1 MIVCIAEK
9 PSVARDI
16 ADVLGA
22 REKKDGYIEGNG
34 YQVTWTFGHLC
45 TLKEPHEYTPD
56 WKSWRLEYL
65 PMIPPR
71 FGIKLIS
78 NPTYERQFH
87 VIEGLMQ
94 KADMI
99 INCGDAGQEGEL
111 IQRWVMQKAGA
122 RCPVKRL
129 WISSLTEEAI
139 REGKPAGLRHFGD
152 WKTIYEALPH
162 LPEEVKKSWF
172 AFDHYYSDHSFSEA
186 LAVLMRRGGKNIL
199 DVGGNTGRFALEAV
213 AYDKDVQ
220 VTVMDLPGQIEMM
233 RKAVAG
239 SEGSGRIHA
248 YPADLLDEGT
258 VFPSGFDKIWMSQF
272 LDCFGTEEVVSILS
286 RAAASMS
293 EETELYIME
302 SFWDRQPYGTAAFA
316 LTAISLYFT
325 VMANGNSKMYGY
337 SDMLECVERAGL
349 KVDERIDNVG
359 KCHTILICSKKQ

>member
-1 MIVCIAEK
+1 MDVEKDFAEDRMGAYEAQK
-9 PSVARDI
+9 TAHWISQGPVIFQVARFMVKSGLLEKVSDSGEKGLTI
-16 ADVLGA
+16 DEAAAACSLPRYGVQVLFESSLAMGILLY
-22 REKKDGYIEGNG
+22 REG
-34 YQVTWTFGHLC
+34 
-45 TLKEPHEYTPD
+45 
-56 WKSWRLEYL
+56 
-65 PMIPPR
+65 R
-71 FGIKLIS
+71 FYCS
-78 NPTYERQFH
+78 
-87 VIEGLMQ
+87 
-94 KADMI
+94 
-99 INCGDAGQEGEL
+99 
-111 IQRWVMQKAGA
+111 KAGWFLLNDEMV
-122 RCPVKRL
+122 RVDMDFNHDVNYIGMFNL
-129 WISSLTEEAI
+129 EEAI
-139 REGKPAGLRHFGD
+139 REGRPAGLRHFGD

-293 EETELYIME
+293 DETELYIME

>member
-1 MIVCIAEK
+1 MDVEKDFAEDRIGAYEAQK
-9 PSVARDI
+9 TAHWISQGPVIFQCARFMVKSGLLEKVSDSGEKGLTI
-16 ADVLGA
+16 DEAAAACSLPRYGVQVLF
-22 REKKDGYIEGNG
+22 E
-34 YQVTWTFGHLC
+34 
-45 TLKEPHEYTPD
+45 
-56 WKSWRLEYL
+56 
-65 PMIPPR
+65 
-71 FGIKLIS
+71 
-78 NPTYERQFH
+78 
-87 VIEGLMQ
+87 
-94 KADMI
+94 
-99 INCGDAGQEGEL
+99 
-111 IQRWVMQKAGA
+111 
-122 RCPVKRL
+122 
-129 WISSLTEEAI
+129 SSLTMGILLYREGRFYCSKAGWFLLNDEMVRVDMDFNHDVNYIGMFNLEEAI

-213 AYDKDVQ
+213 AYDKDAQ
-220 VTVMDLPGQIEMM
+220 ITVMDLPGQIEMM
-233 RKAVAG
+233 RNAVAG

-293 EETELYIME
+293 DETELYIME

>member
-1 MIVCIAEK
+1 MDVEKDFAEDRIGAYEAQK
-9 PSVARDI
+9 TAHWISQGPVIFQCARFMVKSGLLEKVSDSGEKGLTI
-16 ADVLGA
+16 DEAAAACSLPRYGVQVLF
-22 REKKDGYIEGNG
+22 E
-34 YQVTWTFGHLC
+34 
-45 TLKEPHEYTPD
+45 
-56 WKSWRLEYL
+56 
-65 PMIPPR
+65 
-71 FGIKLIS
+71 
-78 NPTYERQFH
+78 
-87 VIEGLMQ
+87 
-94 KADMI
+94 
-99 INCGDAGQEGEL
+99 
-111 IQRWVMQKAGA
+111 
-122 RCPVKRL
+122 
-129 WISSLTEEAI
+129 SSLTMGILLYREGRFYCSKAGWFLLNDEMVRVDMDFNHDVNYIGMFNLEEAI
-139 REGKPAGLRHFGD
+139 REGRPAGLRHFGD

-213 AYDKDVQ
+213 AYDKDAQ
-220 VTVMDLPGQIEMM
+220 ITVMDLPGQIEMM
-233 RKAVAG
+233 RNAVAG

-293 EETELYIME
+293 DETELYIME

>member
-1 MIVCIAEK
+1 MDVEKDFAEDRMGAYEAQK
-9 PSVARDI
+9 TAHWISQGPVIFQVARFMVKSGLLEKVSDSGEKGLTI
-16 ADVLGA
+16 DEAAAACSLPRYGVQVLF
-22 REKKDGYIEGNG
+22 E
-34 YQVTWTFGHLC
+34 
-45 TLKEPHEYTPD
+45 
-56 WKSWRLEYL
+56 
-65 PMIPPR
+65 
-71 FGIKLIS
+71 
-78 NPTYERQFH
+78 
-87 VIEGLMQ
+87 
-94 KADMI
+94 
-99 INCGDAGQEGEL
+99 
-111 IQRWVMQKAGA
+111 
-122 RCPVKRL
+122 
-129 WISSLTEEAI
+129 SSLTMGILLYREGRFYCSKAGWFLLNDEMVRVDMDFNHDVNYIGMFNLEEAI

-293 EETELYIME
+293 DETELYIME

>member
-1 MIVCIAEK
+1 MDVEKDFAEDRMGAYEAQK
-9 PSVARDI
+9 TAHWISQGPVIFQVARFMVKSGLLEKVSDSGEKGLTI
-16 ADVLGA
+16 DEAAAACSLPRYGVQVLF
-22 REKKDGYIEGNG
+22 E
-34 YQVTWTFGHLC
+34 
-45 TLKEPHEYTPD
+45 
-56 WKSWRLEYL
+56 
-65 PMIPPR
+65 
-71 FGIKLIS
+71 
-78 NPTYERQFH
+78 
-87 VIEGLMQ
+87 
-94 KADMI
+94 
-99 INCGDAGQEGEL
+99 
-111 IQRWVMQKAGA
+111 
-122 RCPVKRL
+122 
-129 WISSLTEEAI
+129 SSLTMGILLYREGRFYCSKAGWFLLNDEMVRVDMDFNHDVNYIGMFNLEEAI
-139 REGKPAGLRHFGD
+139 REGRPAGLRHFGD

-220 VTVMDLPGQIEMM
+220 ITVMDLPGQIEMM

-293 EETELYIME
+293 DETELYIME

>member
-1 MIVCIAEK
+1 MDVEKDFAEDRMGAYEAQK
-9 PSVARDI
+9 TAHWISQGPVIFQCARFMVKSGLLEKVSDSGEKGLTI
-16 ADVLGA
+16 DEAAAACSLPRYGVQVLF
-22 REKKDGYIEGNG
+22 E
-34 YQVTWTFGHLC
+34 
-45 TLKEPHEYTPD
+45 
-56 WKSWRLEYL
+56 
-65 PMIPPR
+65 
-71 FGIKLIS
+71 
-78 NPTYERQFH
+78 
-87 VIEGLMQ
+87 
-94 KADMI
+94 
-99 INCGDAGQEGEL
+99 
-111 IQRWVMQKAGA
+111 
-122 RCPVKRL
+122 
-129 WISSLTEEAI
+129 SSLTMGILLYREGRFYCSKAGWFLLNDEMVRVDMDFNHDVNYIGMFNLEEAI
-139 REGKPAGLRHFGD
+139 REGRPAGLRHFGD

-213 AYDKDVQ
+213 AYDKDAQ
-220 VTVMDLPGQIEMM
+220 ITVMDLPGQIEMM
-233 RKAVAG
+233 RNAVAG

-293 EETELYIME
+293 DETELYIME

>member
-1 MIVCIAEK
+1 MDVEKDFAEDRIGAYEAQRTAHWISQG
-9 PSVARDI
+9 PVIFQVARFMVKSGLLEKVSDSGEKGLTI
-16 ADVLGA
+16 DEAVAACSLPRYGVQVLF
-22 REKKDGYIEGNG
+22 E
-34 YQVTWTFGHLC
+34 
-45 TLKEPHEYTPD
+45 
-56 WKSWRLEYL
+56 
-65 PMIPPR
+65 
-71 FGIKLIS
+71 
-78 NPTYERQFH
+78 
-87 VIEGLMQ
+87 
-94 KADMI
+94 
-99 INCGDAGQEGEL
+99 
-111 IQRWVMQKAGA
+111 
-122 RCPVKRL
+122 
-129 WISSLTEEAI
+129 SSLTMGILLYREGRFYCSKAGWFLLNDEMVRVDMDFNHDVNYIGMFNLEEAI

>member
-1 MIVCIAEK
+1 MDVEKDFAEDRMGAYEAQK
-9 PSVARDI
+9 TAHWISQGPVIFQVARFMVKSGLLEKVSDSGEKGLTI
-16 ADVLGA
+16 DEAAAACSLPRYGVQVLF
-22 REKKDGYIEGNG
+22 E
-34 YQVTWTFGHLC
+34 
-45 TLKEPHEYTPD
+45 
-56 WKSWRLEYL
+56 
-65 PMIPPR
+65 
-71 FGIKLIS
+71 
-78 NPTYERQFH
+78 
-87 VIEGLMQ
+87 
-94 KADMI
+94 
-99 INCGDAGQEGEL
+99 
-111 IQRWVMQKAGA
+111 
-122 RCPVKRL
+122 
-129 WISSLTEEAI
+129 SSLTMGILLYREGRFYCSKAGWFLLNDEMVRVDMDFNHDVNYIGMFNLEEAI

-172 AFDHYYSDHSFSEA
+172 AFDHYYSDHSFSET

-286 RAAASMS
+286 GAAASMS
-293 EETELYIME
+293 DETELYIME

-325 VMANGNSKMYGY
+325 VMANGNSKMCGY

>member
-1 MIVCIAEK
+1 MDVEKDFAEDRMGAYEAQK
-9 PSVARDI
+9 TAHWISQGPVIFQVARFMVKSGLLEKVSDSGEKGLTI
-16 ADVLGA
+16 DEAVAACSLPRYGVQVLF
-22 REKKDGYIEGNG
+22 E
-34 YQVTWTFGHLC
+34 
-45 TLKEPHEYTPD
+45 
-56 WKSWRLEYL
+56 
-65 PMIPPR
+65 
-71 FGIKLIS
+71 
-78 NPTYERQFH
+78 
-87 VIEGLMQ
+87 
-94 KADMI
+94 
-99 INCGDAGQEGEL
+99 
-111 IQRWVMQKAGA
+111 
-122 RCPVKRL
+122 
-129 WISSLTEEAI
+129 SSLTTGILLYREGRFYCSKAGWFLLNDEMVRVDMDFNHDVNYIGMFNLEEAI
-139 REGKPAGLRHFGD
+139 REGRPAGLRHFGD

-162 LPEEVKKSWF
+162 LPEDVKKSWF

-220 VTVMDLPGQIEMM
+220 ITVMDLPGQIEMM